1 MKNINIFL
9 YFNIKNIRKIMLKN
23 KIMLLAIF
31 SALYCANASSMEES
45 TGFDLYSLDEPP
57 LVRQKGYWTKKQD
70 LSPVGH
76 SKIFYTPIEDQHQR
90 EDWYQ
95 KTKYIAE
102 PWCTVTNVPL
112 LLVAHYFKSQKP
124 IAASALAFAG
134 SASAVSHAIPRQWLN
149 VVDRIGAFT
158 AVAGVAYD
166 CNLHDP
172 KTLMNALTNPAMV
185 VPAIAMGLVKYA
197 DRRLAHDEYLL
208 PMRKKYQTIIHN
220 LWHLIAAGTAFVFL
234 LYATR

>member
-1 MKNINIFL
+1 
-9 YFNIKNIRKIMLKN
+9 MLKN
-23 KIMLLAIF
+23 KIRLLIMF
-31 SALYCANASSMEES
+31 SILYCANALSMEES
-45 TGFDLYSLDEPP
+45 GGFDVCSLEEPT

-70 LSPVGH
+70 LSPIAH
-76 SKIFYTPIEDQHQR
+76 SKIFYIPTEDQHQR

-112 LLVAHYFKSQKP
+112 LLVAHHFKSQKP
-124 IAASALAFAG
+124 IAASTLAFAG
-134 SASAVSHAIPRQWLN
+134 TASAVSHAIPRYWLN
-149 VVDRIGAFT
+149 VVDRIGAFA

-197 DRRLAHDEYLL
+197 DRRLAYD
-208 PMRKKYQTIIHN
+208 K
-220 LWHLIAAGTAFVFL
+220 
-234 LYATR
+234 